1 MIIMSTTH
9 SPTHFNGEIDNFYD
23 PNFSVDINKQMQV
36 PKSIRVNGNY
46 MDQDIVVTNTS
57 TWNQMSTMD
66 KLEMQVPDRILVIGE
81 GQHFGTKAPPPEIV
95 LENAVMR
102 TEPAVVRVQT
112 PPRVLTLDNHYFPA
126 VDEDE
131 PLPHT
136 NEIVNPA
143 NTRPKTYNTETQI
156 AKHVR
161 EQTPSYNALDV
172 SLPPSEEVQH
182 LRRQVGKLNR
192 RVMALELDMLHRQ
205 QRDKILY
212 IATIAYFI
220 LKTFSWLTRN

>member
-1 MIIMSTTH
+1 MIIMSKTH
-9 SPTHFNGEIDNFYD
+9 SPTHFNGEVDNIYYPDF
-23 PNFSVDINKQMQV
+23 NADINKQMRV
-36 PKSIRVNGNY
+36 PKSIRVNGDY
-46 MDQDIVVTNTS
+46 IDQDSATNTS
-57 TWNQMSTMD
+57 TWNQMSNTE
-66 KLEMQVPDRILVIGE
+66 KLEMHVPDRILVV
-81 GQHFGTKAPPPEIV
+81 GQDQHVGTKAPPPEIV

-102 TEPAVVRVQT
+102 TEPAIVRVQT
-112 PPRVLTLDNHYFPA
+112 PPRILTLDNHYFPT
-126 VDEDE
+126 VDEEE
-131 PLPHT
+131 PLPHVDD
-136 NEIVNPA
+136 EIVSPVNV
-143 NTRPKTYNTETQI
+143 RPRTYNAETQI
-156 AKHVR
+156 VKHVR

-205 QRDKILY
+205 QRDRILY